1 MLDKDQKNLRIGI
14 ENDAS
19 EVASIY
25 GTEIVKGILNRYDAT
40 CIDDL
45 NPCYYWEVFGDL
57 ELIINDN

>member
-14 ENDAS
+14 ENDAA
-19 EVASIY
+19 EVATIY
-25 GTEIVKGILNRYDAT
+25 GAEIVKGIFKRYDAT

-45 NPCYYWEVFGDL
+45 SPCYYWEMFGDL